1 MSTYILALCLC
12 LYVQFVKAVSDN
24 VEVITSC
31 WLITLQDNQK
41 FKTFDHVVDSVSK
54 RYQQNDKEK
63 IVHDI
68 RVYMI
73 KKCFATLPL
82 ADSKQ
87 IIKDFEAGQSF
98 HVTYREV
105 VKGFDYT
112 HYIKDLKNK
121 ELIPNP
127 QLDDIISSIVKS
139 LETEFN
145 KDIQSEIQSTV
156 PHLGVFGMNFNYL
169 IIFPILGGVLLTY
182 FVINAIKA
190 LKTTP
195 KKKK

>member
-1 MSTYILALCLC
+1 MFPYILTLCLC
-12 LYVQFVKAVSDN
+12 LYVQYTNAVSDN

-41 FKTFDHVVDSVSK
+41 FKTFDHVVESVAK
-54 RYQQNDKEK
+54 RYSQNDKDK

-73 KKCFATLPL
+73 KKCFSTLPL

-87 IIKDFEAGQSF
+87 IIKDFESGQSL

-121 ELIPNP
+121 DIIPNP
-127 QLDDIISSIVKS
+127 QLDDIISTIVKS

-145 KDIQSEIQSTV
+145 KDIQSEIQSEV
-156 PHLGVFGMNFNYL
+156 PPLGVFGMNFNYL
-169 IIFPILGGVLLTY
+169 IVFPILGAIFLIY

-190 LKTTP
+190 LKPTP

>member
-1 MSTYILALCLC
+1 MFPYILALCLSLC
-12 LYVQFVKAVSDN
+12 IQFVHGVSDN
-24 VEVITSC
+24 IEVITSC

-41 FKTFDHVVDSVSK
+41 FKTFDHVVDSVAK
-54 RYQQNDKEK
+54 RYSQSDKEK

-68 RVYMI
+68 RVYMV
-73 KKCFATLPL
+73 KKCFTALPL

-87 IIKDFEAGQSF
+87 IIKDFEAGLSF
-98 HVTYREV
+98 HLTYREV

-121 ELIPNP
+121 DIIPNP
-127 QLDDIISSIVKS
+127 QLDDTISSIIKT
-139 LETEFN
+139 LETEFLKETQN
-145 KDIQSEIQSTV
+145 EMQSTV
-156 PHLGVFGMNFNYL
+156 PSIGVFGMNFNYL
-169 IIFPILGGVLLTY
+169 LVFPILGGVLLTY
-182 FVINAIKA
+182 FSINAFRT

>member
-1 MSTYILALCLC
+1 MFSYLLALCLC
-12 LYVQFVKAVSDN
+12 LYIQYTNAVSDN

-41 FKTFDHVVDSVSK
+41 FK
-54 RYQQNDKEK
+54 

-73 KKCFATLPL
+73 KKCFSILPL

-87 IIKDFEAGQSF
+87 
-98 HVTYREV
+98 
-105 VKGFDYT
+105 GFDYT

-121 ELIPNP
+121 DIIPNP

-156 PHLGVFGMNFNYL
+156 PPLGVFGMNFNYS
-169 IIFPILGGVLLTY
+169 IVFPILGGIFLVY
-182 FVINAIKA
+182 FVFNAIRA
-190 LKTTP
+190 LKRTP

>member
-1 MSTYILALCLC
+1 MFPYIFAFCLCLC
-12 LYVQFVKAVSDN
+12 VQLTKGVSDN
-24 VEVITSC
+24 IEVITSC

-41 FKTFDHVVDSVSK
+41 FKTFDHVVDSVAK
-54 RYQQNDKEK
+54 RYSQSDKDK

-98 HVTYREV
+98 HVAYREV

-121 ELIPNP
+121 DLIPNP
-127 QLDDIISSIVKS
+127 QLDDTISSIVKT
-139 LETEFN
+139 LESEFL
-145 KDIQSEIQSTV
+145 KETQSEIQQAV
-156 PHLGVFGMNFNYL
+156 PPIGVFGMNFNYL
-169 IIFPILGGVLLTY
+169 LVFPIIGGVFLAY
-182 FVINAIKA
+182 FAINAFRT
-190 LKTTP
+190 LQTTP